1 MEDDSTSRSSDHIT
15 VVGVSKHSVLR
26 VGIVAIV
33 AAPAAVASG
42 LSDSDAVLVTP
53 LSMLIGVAIG
63 LAMSAFMSAAE
74 VALFSI
80 PPARLRAMHAEGGF
94 AARLVAAAMV
104 RPGRLLADILIAKTA
119 ANVAFCLLAPL
130 LVHRILSAG
139 YTWPPLSTYPA
150 AGAAAL
156 FGIVVLGDVLPR
168 VAAARRSESFA
179 LAAIV
184 PINILSLA
192 LAPFRWTIHNLLVAA
207 FSAAKQPD
215 LQPAPFVLDG
225 EFEAVFERVH
235 PRSVIELDEGE
246 MIRGVLSYGEVML
259 REILVPRPDIIGLS
273 EDLPAR
279 DAIEFYR
286 VNEYSRMPL
295 YRENLDQVTGVLYA
309 KDLLPLAAR
318 NELDKP
324 VKSIAR
330 KPYYVPATMTVDQ
343 FIKECQQL
351 RTHLAIVVDEFG
363 GTEGIVTLE
372 DAMEVVVGDIED
384 EGDDAPPTY
393 EELGGRAYRI
403 DGAMDLEQV
412 GQLLGVPIEDGE
424 HETLGG
430 FVMAGVGKIPEAGDS
445 IKHNGVVF
453 TIERVEGK
461 RIASI
466 RARIQQLPEEL
477 AAS

>member
-1 MEDDSTSRSSDHIT
+1 
-15 VVGVSKHSVLR
+15 
-26 VGIVAIV
+26 
-33 AAPAAVASG
+33 
-42 LSDSDAVLVTP
+42 
-53 LSMLIGVAIG
+53 
-63 LAMSAFMSAAE
+63 
-74 VALFSI
+74 LFSI
-80 PPARLRAMHAEGGF
+80 
-94 AARLVAAAMV
+94 V
-104 RPGRLLADILIAKTA
+104 I
-119 ANVAFCLLAPL
+119 
-130 LVHRILSAG
+130 
-139 YTWPPLSTYPA
+139 
-150 AGAAAL
+150 
-156 FGIVVLGDVLPR
+156 LGDVLPR

-184 PINILSLA
+184 PINMLSLA
-192 LAPFRWTIHNLLVAA
+192 LAPLRWTIHNALRAI
-207 FSAAKQPD
+207 FSAAHQPD
-215 LQPAPFVLDG
+215 LQPAPFVLDD

-235 PRSVIELDEGE
+235 PRSVIEEDEGE

-259 REILVPRPDIIGLS
+259 REILIPRPDIVGLS
-273 EDLPAR
+273 EDVPAR

-286 VNEYSRMPL
+286 ANEYSRMPV

-318 NELDKP
+318 NELDRP

-384 EGDDAPPTY
+384 EGDEAPPTY
-393 EELGGRAYRI
+393 EELGNRAYRI